1 MFLEKSSAFRQAI
14 AGFSEALLVKAG
26 RILSSDF
33 NRDGLEEKIRMSTS
47 EKITQAAAW
56 LQEIWFEF
64 FYITL
69 NEEHITGTESAGTKL
84 HVQLWL
90 MDVHG
95 GCKWI

>member
-1 MFLEKSSAFRQAI
+1 
-14 AGFSEALLVKAG
+14 
-26 RILSSDF
+26 
-33 NRDGLEEKIRMSTS
+33 MSTS

-69 NEEHITGTESAGTKL
+69 NEKHITGTESAGTKL

>member
-26 RILSSDF
+26 RILSSDV

-47 EKITQAAAW
+47 EKIAQAAAW

-64 FYITL
+64 YITL
-69 NEEHITGTESAGTKL
+69 DEEHITGTESAGTKL